1 MGQAADTDQRLPRE
15 TATRETD
22 DAPWGARARSCTA
35 IVKPR
40 LERIATP
47 SAWTFFVVVVFEIL
61 FMISPLALS
70 FYAGYGPVLQ
80 GLDRWKWSAWLTQFF
95 LPHFSETTSPL
106 LNATHRLAWTLI
118 LGGAAVFLGAAIP
131 LYWSKLRRRGAVTT
145 GLYARVRDPQY
156 TGLAVAGL
164 GTLLLWPRF
173 LSLVTYVA
181 MLLAYTTLA
190 RLEEKRC
197 LACLGESYRTYRAR
211 TGMLLPR
218 AWATRIPRMLPPSGR
233 ERRLATWGLSAVLI
247 ALALVAASGI
257 RDYALSNITALY
269 TRNVAVLSPA
279 VLDDDEL
286 QAAYRAARFDRR
298 VQKAL
303 DAARPSRLI
312 VYVVPHEWVLPDLP
326 LEPIQTVGGGHP
338 DPGTFDRRHY
348 KVLFARPLTHAPRPE
363 GRGIVK
369 TAYGLDPIVVVKIDA
384 LAGTVT
390 EIDTPQAHVVWGD
403 IPTPLF

>member
-1 MGQAADTDQRLPRE
+1 MGQAADTDQRLPAG
-15 TATRETD
+15 TPDTD
-22 DAPWGARARSCTA
+22 KAPRGDWARWRTE

-40 LERIATP
+40 LERIAAP
-47 SAWTFFVVVVFEIL
+47 SAWTFFVVIVFEIL

-80 GLDRWKWSAWLTQFF
+80 ELDRWKWSAWLTQFF

-106 LNATHRLAWTLI
+106 LNATHKLAWTLI
-118 LGGAAVFLGAAIP
+118 LGGAAMFLGAAIP

-145 GLYARVRDPQY
+145 GLYARIRHPQY
-156 TGLAVAGL
+156 TGLAVVGL

-197 LACLGESYRTYRAR
+197 LARLGESYRTYRAR
-211 TGMLLPR
+211 TGMFVSR
-218 AWATRIPRMLPPSGR
+218 AWASRILRMVPRSGR
-233 ERRLATWGLSAVLI
+233 ERRLATWGLSAALI
-247 ALALVAASGI
+247 ALALVAASAI
-257 RDYALSNITALY
+257 RDYALSKITAVY

-303 DAARPSRLI
+303 DDARPNRLI
-312 VYVVPHEWVLPDLP
+312 VYVVPQEWVLPDLP
-326 LEPIQTVGGGHP
+326 LEPIQRVGGGHQEP
-338 DPGTFDRRHY
+338 ATFDRRHY

-384 LAGTVT
+384 LAGTVA
-390 EIDTPQAHVVWGD
+390 EIDIPPEHVVWGA